1 HAIRDVSLRV
11 PAGTAVDLVGPNGA
25 GKTTLLDLLTGLLT
39 PESGRVVVDGVALDD
54 GHRGAWRAAVAY
66 VPQDVFILDAT
77 VAENIALGVPAAGI
91 DRDAMREA
99 IRLARLDD
107 CIAGLPN
114 GLDEAL
120 GERGA
125 QLSGGQRQRLGLAR
139 TLYRNAAVLILDEGT
154 SALDVQAELDV
165 IEMLATFRRHRTV
178 FLVTHRESVLRHC
191 DWIVELAQGRI
202 AGRRTPAES
211 ATRYALK
218 R

>member
-1 HAIRDVSLRV
+1 MRR
-11 PAGTAVDLVGPNGA
+11 
-25 GKTTLLDLLTGLLT
+25 
-39 PESGRVVVDGVALDD
+39 
-54 GHRGAWRAAVAY
+54 
-66 VPQDVFILDAT
+66 
-77 VAENIALGVPAAGI
+77 VAENIALGVPAAAI
-91 DRDAMREA
+91 DRDAMRDA

-114 GLDEAL
+114 GHDEML

-139 TLYRNAAVLILDEGT
+139 ALYRNAAVLILDEGT

-165 IEMLATFRRHRTV
+165 IETLAAFRHQKTL

-191 DWIVELAQGRI
+191 DWIVELEQGRI
-202 AGRRTPAES
+202 AGRRTPVES
-211 ATRYALK
+211 ARRYSLK